1 VKEKVCNSEA
11 PLPTGE
17 APALSGLRVCGVAA
31 TELSP
36 NNMTSY
42 LQSCER
48 RTRHLRGAFVSHSSF
63 CEEVLSRVFA
73 GISDAAKTRRMRWS
87 GQIFWL
93 LAFEEV
99 ESVW

>member
-1 VKEKVCNSEA
+1 VDAGSIQGKASRLGEMKEKVCTGEA

-17 APALSGLRVCGVAA
+17 APALPGLRVCGVAA

-63 CEEVLSRVFA
+63 CEEVLSRV
-73 GISDAAKTRRMRWS
+73 
-87 GQIFWL
+87 
-93 LAFEEV
+93 LA
-99 ESVW
+99 ESPIRLKQRE